1 MENYG
6 ELVSENTL
14 LKEKIQLL
22 IQRDELLQ
30 QENQLLKSN
39 LFKFEQELE
48 FLKRQL
54 FGRKSERYVPTDNAQ
69 LNLSLEGIELK
80 ELPVQTEQI
89 NYQRKKPGADKKQP
103 VRLELP
109 AHLRREEKVIEPET
123 DLTGAIKIGEVITEV
138 LEYTAGEVHVT
149 KYIRNKYVLPA
160 EKGIV
165 IGELPSLP
173 LPKAN
178 AGASLLSHIIISKF
192 VDHLPFYRQVQQF
205 KRQGVTIAES
215 TISGWF
221 NGVGDLLEPLY
232 EKLKERIRQC
242 DYLQA
247 DETPIQVKD
256 PLRQGKTHRGYYWV
270 YHSPIEKLVCFDY
283 QKGRSRAGP
292 TNFLK
297 DFKGVIQV
305 DGYKAYNIFDDT
317 AQTRLLGCLAHARR
331 KFEQSLKNKKEQAEY
346 ALEKIKQLYMIER
359 QATEMTYAQRK
370 ELREEQSVPV
380 LNELRG
386 WLEETYKE
394 ALPKSAIAVAIGY
407 SLNSWQRL
415 IRYLEDGR
423 YEIDNNWV
431 ENAIRPVAIGRK
443 NYLFAGSHDAAQ
455 RAAIIYSLLN
465 TCKKNNVEP
474 RQWLQDVLNRITD
487 YPVNQLENLLPNN
500 FTGK

>member
-6 ELVSENTL
+6 DVVAENTL
-14 LKEKIQLL
+14 LKEKIQSQSEE
-22 IQRDELLQ
+22 I
-30 QENQLLKSN
+30 NLLKSQ
-39 LFKFEQELE
+39 LFKTTQDLE
-48 FLKRQL
+48 FFQRQL

-89 NYQRKKPGADKKQP
+89 NYHRKKPGADKKQP

-123 DLTGAIKIGEVITEV
+123 DLTGAKKIGEVITEV
-138 LEYTAGEVHVT
+138 LEYTPGELHVT
-149 KYIRNKYVLPA
+149 KYIRNKYALPA
-160 EKGIV
+160 DRGIV
-165 IGELPSLP
+165 IGELPTLP

-221 NGVGDLLEPLY
+221 TGVADLLEPLY

-256 PLRQGKTHRGYYWV
+256 PLKPGKTHKGYYWV
-270 YHSPIEKLVCFDY
+270 YHSPIDKLVCFDY

-292 TNFLK
+292 TAFLN

-331 KFEQSLKNKKEQAEY
+331 KFEQSLNNKKELAEY
-346 ALEKIKQLYMIER
+346 ALKQFQQLYQIER

-370 ELREEQSVPV
+370 ELREEQSVPI
-380 LNELRG
+380 LKELRS

-394 ALPKSAIAVAIGY
+394 ALPKSAIGVALGY
-407 SLNSWQRL
+407 SLNSWERL

-431 ENAIRPVAIGRK
+431 ENAIRPVALGRK

-474 RQWLQDVLNRITD
+474 RQWLQDVVNRITD
-487 YPVNQLENLLPNN
+487 YPVKQLEYLLPNN
-500 FTGK
+500 WPGNNLG

>member
-1 MENYG
+1 M
-6 ELVSENTL
+6 
-14 LKEKIQLL
+14 K
-22 IQRDELLQ
+22 ELL
-30 QENQLLKSN
+30 
-39 LFKFEQELE
+39 
-48 FLKRQL
+48 
-54 FGRKSERYVPTDNAQ
+54 
-69 LNLSLEGIELK
+69 
-80 ELPVQTEQI
+80 VQTEEI
-89 NYQRKKPGADKKQP
+89 KYQRKKPGADKKQP

-123 DLTGAIKIGEVITEV
+123 DLTGAKEIGEVVTEV
-138 LEYTAGEVHVT
+138 LEYTPGELYV
-149 KYIRNKYVLPA
+149 KRYIRHKYVLPA
-160 EKGIV
+160 DQGIV
-165 IGELPSLP
+165 IGELPTMP

-178 AGASLLSHIIISKF
+178 AGAGLLSHIIISKF

-247 DETPIQVKD
+247 DETPIHVKD
-256 PLRQGKTHRGYYWV
+256 PLKPGTTHNGYYWV

-292 TNFLK
+292 TAFLN

-305 DGYKAYNIFDDT
+305 DGYKGYDIFDDT
-317 AQTRLLGCLAHARR
+317 AKTRLLGCMAHARR
-331 KFEQSLKNKKEQAEY
+331 KFEQALNNKKELVEY
-346 ALEKIKQLYMIER
+346 ALEKFKKLYMIER
-359 QATEMTYAQRK
+359 QAADMTYAQRK

-380 LNELRG
+380 LNELRN

-394 ALPKSAIAVAIGY
+394 ALPKSKFSLALGY
-407 SLNSWQRL
+407 SLHSWERL
-415 IRYLEDGR
+415 TRYLEDGR

-431 ENAIRPVAIGRK
+431 ENAIRPVALGRK
-443 NYLFAGSHDAAQ
+443 NYLFAGSHDAAR

-465 TCKKNNVEP
+465 TCKKNNIEP

-487 YPVNQLENLLPNN
+487 YPVNQLENLLPSNRAA
-500 FTGK
+500 K

>member
-6 ELVSENTL
+6 DVVVENAL
-14 LKEKIQLL
+14 LKEQIS
-22 IQRDELLQ
+22 
-30 QENQLLKSN
+30 LLKSQ
-39 LFKFEQELE
+39 LFKATQELE
-48 FLKRQL
+48 FLQRQL
-54 FGRKSERYVPTDNAQ
+54 FGRKSERYVPIDNAQ
-69 LNLSLEGIELK
+69 LNLSLDGIELK
-80 ELPVQTEQI
+80 ELSVQTEKI

-109 AHLRREEKVIEPET
+109 AHLHREEKVIEPET
-123 DLTGAIKIGEVITEV
+123 DLKGAKKIGEVITEV
-138 LEYTAGEVHVT
+138 LEYSPGELHVT
-149 KYIRNKYVLPA
+149 KYIRNKYALPDDQ
-160 EKGIV
+160 GIV
-165 IGELPSLP
+165 IGELPTMP

-221 NGVGDLLEPLY
+221 NGVADLLEPLY

-256 PLRQGKTHRGYYWV
+256 PLKPGKTHKGYYWV
-270 YHSPIEKLVCFDY
+270 YHSPIDKLVCFDY

-292 TNFLK
+292 TTFLK
-297 DFKGVIQV
+297 DFKGMIQV
-305 DGYKAYNIFDDT
+305 DGYKAYDIFDDT
-317 AQTRLLGCLAHARR
+317 SQTRLLGCMAHARR
-331 KFEQSLKNKKEQAEY
+331 KFEQSLNNKKEVAEH
-346 ALEKIKQLYMIER
+346 AMKKFQKLYQIER
-359 QATEMTYAQRK
+359 QATGMTYEQRK
-370 ELREEQSVPV
+370 ELREEQAVPV
-380 LNELRG
+380 LNELRD
-386 WLEETYKE
+386 WLEEKYKE
-394 ALPKSAIAVAIGY
+394 EVLPKSKIAMALAY
-407 SLNSWQRL
+407 SLNSWERL

-431 ENAIRPVAIGRK
+431 ENAIRPVALGRK

-455 RAAIIYSLLN
+455 RAAIIYSLLD

-474 RQWLQDVLNRITD
+474 RQWLQDILIRIID
-487 YPVNQLENLLPNN
+487 YPVNQLEYLLPNN
-500 FTGK
+500 WTEK